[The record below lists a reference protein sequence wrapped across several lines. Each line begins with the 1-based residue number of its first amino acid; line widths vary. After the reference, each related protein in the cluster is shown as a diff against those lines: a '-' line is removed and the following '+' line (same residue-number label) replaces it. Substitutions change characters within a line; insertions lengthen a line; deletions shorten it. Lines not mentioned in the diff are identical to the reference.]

1 MYKIEL
7 IEQDKIIES
16 KEFLKFDDIF
26 TYSSILLKELTLNS
40 KGLASVFLRSG
51 TKFTIFLMKSRVI

>member
-26 TYSSILLKELTLNS
+26 NYSSILLKELNLNS
-40 KGLASVFLRSG
+40 KVVIFEKKKISGLSLGNGR
-51 TKFTIFLMKSRVI
+51 

>member
-26 TYSSILLKELTLNS
+26 NYSSILLKELNLNS
-40 KGLASVFLRSG
+40 KVV
-51 TKFTIFLMKSRVI
+51 IFEKKEDKWIEFGK

>member
-26 TYSSILLKELTLNS
+26 NYSSILLKELTLNS
-40 KGLASVFLRSG
+40 KIV
-51 TKFTIFLMKSRVI
+51 IFEKKEEKWVEFWKWKMK

>member
-40 KGLASVFLRSG
+40 KVV
-51 TKFTIFLMKSRVI
+51 IFEKKEEKWGEFGKWQMK

>member
-1 MYKIEL
+1 MYKNEL

-40 KGLASVFLRSG
+40 KVV
-51 TKFTIFLMKSRVI
+51 IFEKKEEKWVEFGKWQMK